1 MNTITLPAAF
11 EEFADGRKAGF
22 LTVKA
27 AKEQGKKVAGCFC
40 AFTPLEILD
49 AAGLLTV
56 SLCGMS
62 PETIPAAETRLPRNL
77 CPLIKSSYG
86 FYLTDKC
93 PYTYFADLIV
103 GETTCDG
110 KKKMYEMLGQG
121 KATYILHLPQSQK
134 VPYAREMW
142 IGELR
147 RLIAFLEENFAVE
160 ITDEKLRAAIR
171 QRNGLRAAKC
181 RLMELLKAD
190 NPPISG
196 TELYTFLDGI
206 GFQFDLEKAIAS
218 VNALAD
224 RLAGEK
230 TDSVRRKRI
239 LVTGC
244 PIGGVFKK
252 VVGAVERAGGSVV
265 CFENCGGIKPA
276 RCMVDEQAADPV
288 EAIADAYLDI
298 GCAVMTPNVSRME
311 KLPALAAEFG
321 VDAVLDIA
329 LQTCHT
335 YLIEGSAVRAVC
347 KAHDLPYMA
356 LETDY
361 ATADAGQID
370 TRVAAFLETLDA
382 VREEAC
388 VS

>member
-1 MNTITLPAAF
+1 MSSFDLPAAF
-11 EEFADGRKAGF
+11 EEFADARKAGF
-22 LTVKA
+22 LKVKT

-62 PETIPAAETRLPRNL
+62 PETIPAAETELPRNL

-93 PYTYFADLIV
+93 PYTYFADVIV

-110 KKKMYEMLGQG
+110 KKKMYEMLGKG
-121 KATYILHLPQSQK
+121 KNTYILHLPQGRD

-142 IGELR
+142 VEELR
-147 RLIAFLEENFAVE
+147 RFVKYLEDTFGVE
-160 ITDEKLRAAIR
+160 VTDEKLRAAIR
-171 QRNGLRAAKC
+171 QRNALRAARC
-181 RLMELLKAD
+181 RLMELLKED
-190 NPPISG
+190 ELPISG

-206 GFQFDLEKAIAS
+206 GFNFDVEDAIAK
-218 VNALAD
+218 VNALAKD
-224 RLAGEK
+224 LAAHKSDKVTPGG
-230 TDSVRRKRI
+230 KRI

-244 PIGGVFKK
+244 PIGGVFQK
-252 VVGAVERAGGSVV
+252 VVGAVERAGGNVV
-265 CFENCGGIKPA
+265 CFENCSGIKPA

-288 EAIADAYLDI
+288 AAIADAYLDI
-298 GCAVMTPNVSRME
+298 GCAVMTPDTKRFE
-311 KLPALAAEFG
+311 KLPALVKEFRA
-321 VDAVLDIA
+321 DAVLDVA
-329 LQTCHT
+329 LQACHT
-335 YLIEGSAVRAVC
+335 YLIEGRSIREIC
-347 KAHDLPYMA
+347 KEQGVPYMA

-370 TRVAAFLETLDA
+370 TRIAAFIETLG
-382 VREEAC
+382 E
-388 VS
+388 

>member
-1 MNTITLPAAF
+1 MENFHLPAAF
-11 EEFADGRKAGF
+11 EEYSDARKAGF
-22 LTVKA
+22 LKVKA
-27 AKEQGKKVAGCFC
+27 AKEAGKQVAGCFC

-62 PETIPAAETRLPRNL
+62 PETIPAAESVLPRNL

-110 KKKMYEMLGQG
+110 KKKMYELLGQG
-121 KATYILHLPQSQK
+121 KKTYILHLPQGRE

-142 IGELR
+142 IAELR
-147 RLIAFLEENFAVE
+147 RFIAFLEGELGVS
-160 ITDEKLRAAIR
+160 ISREKLKAACE
-171 QRNGLRAAKC
+171 QRNALRTARC

-190 NPPISG
+190 ELPISG

-206 GFQFDLEKAIAS
+206 GFNFDLEDAITKTNELAE
-218 VNALAD
+218 ALSAQKSD
-224 RLAGEK
+224 KVTPGG
-230 TDSVRRKRI
+230 KRI

-244 PIGGVFKK
+244 PIGGVFQK
-252 VVGAVERAGGSVV
+252 VVGAVERAGGNVV
-265 CFENCGGIKPA
+265 CFENCSGIKPA
-276 RCMVDEQAADPV
+276 RCMVDTDADDLV

-298 GCAVMTPNVSRME
+298 GCAVMTPDTRRFE
-311 KLPALAAEFG
+311 KLPALMEEFRMDG
-321 VDAVLDIA
+321 VLDVA
-329 LQTCHT
+329 LQACHT
-335 YLIEGSAVRAVC
+335 YLIEGRSIREIC
-347 KAHDLPYMA
+347 KEKNVPYMA

-370 TRVAAFLETLDA
+370 TRIAAFIETLG
-382 VREEAC
+382 E
-388 VS
+388 

>member
-1 MNTITLPAAF
+1 MDQFDLPSAF
-11 EEFADGRKAGF
+11 EEFADARKAGF
-22 LTVKA
+22 LKVKT
-27 AKEQGKKVAGCFC
+27 AKEGGKKVAGCFC

-62 PETIPAAETRLPRNL
+62 PETIPAAETQLPRNL

-110 KKKMYEMLGQG
+110 KKKMYELLGQG
-121 KATYILHLPQSQK
+121 KNTYILHLPQGIQ

-142 IGELR
+142 VEELR
-147 RLIAFLEENFAVE
+147 RFVRYLEETFQVE
-160 ITDEKLRAAIR
+160 ITDEKLREAIVR
-171 QRNGLRAAKC
+171 RNALRAARC
-181 RLMELLKAD
+181 RLMELLKETD
-190 NPPISG
+190 LPISG

-206 GFQFDLEKAIAS
+206 GFNFDIDDAIAKT
-218 VNALAD
+218 NALAD
-224 RLAGEK
+224 SLSTQRSEKVTPGGKRL
-230 TDSVRRKRI
+230 

-244 PIGGVFKK
+244 PIGGVFQK
-252 VVGAVERAGGSVV
+252 VVGAVERAGGNVV
-265 CFENCGGIKPA
+265 CFENCSGIKPA

-288 EAIADAYLDI
+288 AAIAEAYLDI
-298 GCAVMTPNVSRME
+298 GCAVMTPDVKRFE
-311 KLPALAAEFG
+311 KLPALVKEFHCDG
-321 VDAVLDIA
+321 VLDVA

-335 YLIEGSAVRAVC
+335 YLIEGRAIRDIC
-347 KAHDLPYMA
+347 KEQDVPYMA

-370 TRVAAFLETLDA
+370 TRIAAFLETLG
-382 VREEAC
+382 E
-388 VS
+388 

>member
-1 MNTITLPAAF
+1 MSNFDLPAAF
-11 EEFADGRKAGF
+11 EEFADARKAGF
-22 LTVKA
+22 LKVKT

-62 PETIPAAETRLPRNL
+62 PETIPAAETELPRNL

-110 KKKMYEMLGQG
+110 KKKMYEMLGKG
-121 KATYILHLPQSQK
+121 KNTYILHLPQGRD

-142 IGELR
+142 TEELR
-147 RLIAFLEENFAVE
+147 RFVRYLEETFGVE
-160 ITDEKLRAAIR
+160 ITDEKLRAAITR
-171 QRNGLRAAKC
+171 RNALRAARC
-181 RLMELLKAD
+181 RLMELLKED
-190 NPPISG
+190 RLPISG

-206 GFQFDLEKAIAS
+206 GFNFDVDDAIAK
-218 VNALAD
+218 VNALANE
-224 RLAGEK
+224 LAAHVSDKVTPGG
-230 TDSVRRKRI
+230 KRI

-244 PIGGVFKK
+244 PIGGVFQK
-252 VVGAVERAGGSVV
+252 VVGAVERAGGNVV
-265 CFENCGGIKPA
+265 CFENCSGIKPA

-288 EAIADAYLDI
+288 AAIAEAYLDI
-298 GCAVMTPNVSRME
+298 GCAVMTPDTKRFE
-311 KLPALAAEFG
+311 KLPALVEEFRA
-321 VDAVLDIA
+321 DAVLDVA
-329 LQTCHT
+329 LQACHT
-335 YLIEGSAVRAVC
+335 YLIEGRSIREIC
-347 KAHDLPYMA
+347 KERGVPYMA

-370 TRVAAFLETLDA
+370 TRIAAFIETLG
-382 VREEAC
+382 E
-388 VS
+388 

>member
-1 MNTITLPAAF
+1 MENFHLPAAF
-11 EEFADGRKAGF
+11 EEYSDARKAGF
-22 LTVKA
+22 LKVKA
-27 AKEQGKKVAGCFC
+27 AKESGKQVAGCFC

-62 PETIPAAETRLPRNL
+62 PETIPAAETVLPRNL

-110 KKKMYEMLGQG
+110 KKKMYELLGQG
-121 KATYILHLPQSQK
+121 KKTYILHLPQGRE

-142 IGELR
+142 IAELR
-147 RLIAFLEENFAVE
+147 RFIAFLEAELGVS
-160 ITDEKLRAAIR
+160 ISREKLKAACE
-171 QRNGLRAAKC
+171 QRNALRTARC

-190 NPPISG
+190 ELPISG

-206 GFQFDLEKAIAS
+206 GFNFDLEDAIAKT
-218 VNALAD
+218 NELAEALSAQKSD
-224 RLAGEK
+224 KVTPGG
-230 TDSVRRKRI
+230 KRI

-244 PIGGVFKK
+244 PIGGVFQK
-252 VVGAVERAGGSVV
+252 VVGAVERAGGNVV
-265 CFENCGGIKPA
+265 CFENCSGIKPA
-276 RCMVDEQAADPV
+276 RCMVDTDADDLV
-288 EAIADAYLDI
+288 EAIADAYLEI
-298 GCAVMTPNVSRME
+298 GCAVMTPDTRRFE
-311 KLPALAAEFG
+311 KLPALMEEFR
-321 VDAVLDIA
+321 VDGVLDVA
-329 LQTCHT
+329 LQACHT
-335 YLIEGSAVRAVC
+335 YLIEGRSIREIC
-347 KAHDLPYMA
+347 KEKNVPYMA

-370 TRVAAFLETLDA
+370 TRIAAFVETLG
-382 VREEAC
+382 E
-388 VS
+388 

>member
-1 MNTITLPAAF
+1 MENFHLPAAF
-11 EEFADGRKAGF
+11 EEYSDARKAGF
-22 LTVKA
+22 LKVKA
-27 AKEQGKKVAGCFC
+27 AKESGKQVAGCFC

-62 PETIPAAETRLPRNL
+62 PETIPAAESVLPRNL

-110 KKKMYEMLGQG
+110 KKKMYELLGQG
-121 KATYILHLPQSQK
+121 KKTYILHLPQGRE

-142 IGELR
+142 IAELR
-147 RLIAFLEENFAVE
+147 RFIAFLEEELGVS
-160 ITDEKLRAAIR
+160 ISREKLKAACE
-171 QRNGLRAAKC
+171 QRNALRTARC

-190 NPPISG
+190 ELPISG

-206 GFQFDLEKAIAS
+206 GFNFDLEDAIAKT
-218 VNALAD
+218 NELAEALSAQKSD
-224 RLAGEK
+224 KVTPGG
-230 TDSVRRKRI
+230 KRI

-244 PIGGVFKK
+244 PIGGVFQK
-252 VVGAVERAGGSVV
+252 VVGAVERAGGNVV
-265 CFENCGGIKPA
+265 CFENCSGIKPA
-276 RCMVDEQAADPV
+276 RCMVDTEADDLV

-298 GCAVMTPNVSRME
+298 GCAVMTPDTRRFE
-311 KLPALAAEFG
+311 KLPALMEEFR
-321 VDAVLDIA
+321 VDGVLDVA
-329 LQTCHT
+329 LQACHT
-335 YLIEGSAVRAVC
+335 YLIEGRSIREIC
-347 KAHDLPYMA
+347 KEKNVPYMA

-370 TRVAAFLETLDA
+370 TRIAAFIETLG
-382 VREEAC
+382 E
-388 VS
+388 

>member
-1 MNTITLPAAF
+1 MENFHLPAAF
-11 EEFADGRKAGF
+11 EEYSDARKAGF
-22 LTVKA
+22 LKVKA
-27 AKEQGKKVAGCFC
+27 AKEAGKQVAGCFC

-62 PETIPAAETRLPRNL
+62 PETIPAAESVLPRNL

-110 KKKMYEMLGQG
+110 KKKMYELLGQG
-121 KATYILHLPQSQK
+121 KKTYILHLPQGRE

-142 IGELR
+142 IAELR
-147 RLIAFLEENFAVE
+147 RFIAFLEGELGVS
-160 ITDEKLRAAIR
+160 ITREKLKAACEQRNALRAAR
-171 QRNGLRAAKC
+171 C

-190 NPPISG
+190 DLPISG

-206 GFQFDLEKAIAS
+206 GFNFDLEDAIAKT
-218 VNALAD
+218 NELAEALSAQKSD
-224 RLAGEK
+224 KVTPGG
-230 TDSVRRKRI
+230 KRI

-244 PIGGVFKK
+244 PIGGVFQK
-252 VVGAVERAGGSVV
+252 VVGAVERAGGNVV
-265 CFENCGGIKPA
+265 CFENCSGIKPA
-276 RCMVDEQAADPV
+276 RCMVDTETDDLV

-298 GCAVMTPNVSRME
+298 GCAVMTPDTRRFE
-311 KLPALAAEFG
+311 KLPALMEEFR
-321 VDAVLDIA
+321 VDGVLDVA
-329 LQTCHT
+329 LQACHT
-335 YLIEGSAVRAVC
+335 YLIEGRSIREIC
-347 KAHDLPYMA
+347 KEKNVPYMA

-370 TRVAAFLETLDA
+370 TRIAAFIETLG
-382 VREEAC
+382 E
-388 VS
+388 

>member
-1 MNTITLPAAF
+1 MENFHLPAAF
-11 EEFADGRKAGF
+11 EEYSDARKAGF
-22 LTVKA
+22 LKVKA
-27 AKEQGKKVAGCFC
+27 AKEAGKQVAGCFC

-62 PETIPAAETRLPRNL
+62 PETIPAAETVLPRNL

-110 KKKMYEMLGQG
+110 KKKMYELLGQG
-121 KATYILHLPQSQK
+121 KKTYILHLPQGRD

-142 IGELR
+142 IAELR
-147 RLIAFLEENFAVE
+147 RFMTFLEEELGVS
-160 ITDEKLRAAIR
+160 ITREKLKEACQKRNALRAAR
-171 QRNGLRAAKC
+171 C

-190 NPPISG
+190 DLPISG

-206 GFQFDLEKAIAS
+206 GFNFDLEDAIEKT
-218 VNALAD
+218 NALAD
-224 RLAGEK
+224 ALSEQKSDKVTHGG
-230 TDSVRRKRI
+230 KRI

-244 PIGGVFKK
+244 PIGGVFQK
-252 VVGAVERAGGSVV
+252 VVGAVERAGGNVV
-265 CFENCGGIKPA
+265 CFENCSGIKPA
-276 RCMVDEQAADPV
+276 RCMVDTNADDLV

-298 GCAVMTPNVSRME
+298 GCAVMTPDSRRFE
-311 KLPALAAEFG
+311 KLPALMEEFRADG
-321 VDAVLDIA
+321 VLDVA
-329 LQTCHT
+329 LQACHT
-335 YLIEGSAVRAVC
+335 YLIEGRSIREIC
-347 KAHDLPYMA
+347 KAHGVPYMA

-370 TRVAAFLETLDA
+370 TRIAAFIETLG
-382 VREEAC
+382 E
-388 VS
+388 

>member
-1 MNTITLPAAF
+1 MENFHLPAAF
-11 EEFADGRKAGF
+11 EEYSDARKAGF
-22 LTVKA
+22 LKVKA
-27 AKEQGKKVAGCFC
+27 AKESGKQVAGCFC

-62 PETIPAAETRLPRNL
+62 PETIPAAETVLPRNL

-110 KKKMYEMLGQG
+110 KKKMYELLGQG
-121 KATYILHLPQSQK
+121 KKTYILHLPQGRE

-142 IGELR
+142 IAELR
-147 RLIAFLEENFAVE
+147 RFIAFLEAELGVS
-160 ITDEKLRAAIR
+160 ISREKLKAACE
-171 QRNGLRAAKC
+171 QRNALRTARC

-190 NPPISG
+190 ELPISG

-206 GFQFDLEKAIAS
+206 GFNFDLEDAIAKT
-218 VNALAD
+218 NELAEALSAQKSD
-224 RLAGEK
+224 KVTPGG
-230 TDSVRRKRI
+230 KRI

-244 PIGGVFKK
+244 PIGGVFQK
-252 VVGAVERAGGSVV
+252 VVGAVERAGGNVV
-265 CFENCGGIKPA
+265 CFENCSGIKPA
-276 RCMVDEQAADPV
+276 RCMVDTEADDLV

-298 GCAVMTPNVSRME
+298 GCAVMTPDTRRFE
-311 KLPALAAEFG
+311 KLPALMEEFR
-321 VDAVLDIA
+321 VDGVLDVA
-329 LQTCHT
+329 LQACHT
-335 YLIEGSAVRAVC
+335 YLIEGRSIREIC
-347 KAHDLPYMA
+347 KEKNVPYMA

-370 TRVAAFLETLDA
+370 TRIAAFIETLG
-382 VREEAC
+382 E
-388 VS
+388 

>member
-1 MNTITLPAAF
+1 MENFHLPAAF
-11 EEFADGRKAGF
+11 EEYSDARKAGF
-22 LTVKA
+22 LKVKA
-27 AKEQGKKVAGCFC
+27 AKESGKQVAGCFC

-62 PETIPAAETRLPRNL
+62 PETIPAAESVLPRNL

-110 KKKMYEMLGQG
+110 KKKMYELLGQG
-121 KATYILHLPQSQK
+121 KKTYILHLPQGRE

-142 IGELR
+142 IAELR
-147 RLIAFLEENFAVE
+147 RFIAFLEGELGVS
-160 ITDEKLRAAIR
+160 ITREKLKAACE
-171 QRNGLRAAKC
+171 QRNALRTARC

-190 NPPISG
+190 ELPISG

-206 GFQFDLEKAIAS
+206 GFNFDLEDAIAKT
-218 VNALAD
+218 NELAEALSAQKSD
-224 RLAGEK
+224 KVTPGG
-230 TDSVRRKRI
+230 KRI

-244 PIGGVFKK
+244 PIGGVFQK
-252 VVGAVERAGGSVV
+252 VVGAVERAGGNVV
-265 CFENCGGIKPA
+265 CFENCSGIKPA
-276 RCMVDEQAADPV
+276 RCMVDTDADDLV

-298 GCAVMTPNVSRME
+298 GCAVMTPDTRRFE
-311 KLPALAAEFG
+311 KLPALMEEFR
-321 VDAVLDIA
+321 VDGVLDVA
-329 LQTCHT
+329 LQACHT
-335 YLIEGSAVRAVC
+335 YLIEGRSIREIC
-347 KAHDLPYMA
+347 KEKNVPYMA

-370 TRVAAFLETLDA
+370 TRIAAFIETLG
-382 VREEAC
+382 E
-388 VS
+388 

>member
-1 MNTITLPAAF
+1 MGSFHLPEAF
-11 EEFADGRKAGF
+11 EAYSEARKAGF
-22 LTVKA
+22 LKVKA
-27 AKEQGKKVAGCFC
+27 AKEGGKKVAGCFC

-110 KKKMYEMLGQG
+110 KKKMYEMLGKG
-121 KATYILHLPQSQK
+121 KNTYVLHLPQGRD

-142 IGELR
+142 VEELR
-147 RLIAFLEENFAVE
+147 RFVRYLEETFHVQ
-160 ITDEKLRAAIR
+160 ITDEGLRQAIR
-171 QRNGLRAAKC
+171 KRNALREARC

-190 NPPISG
+190 ELPISG

-206 GFQFDLEKAIAS
+206 GFNFDLDDAIAQTR
-218 VNALAD
+218 AL
-224 RLAGEK
+224 
-230 TDSVRRKRI
+230 TDSLAAQRSDKVTPGGKRI

-244 PIGGVFKK
+244 PIGGVFQK
-252 VVGAVERAGGSVV
+252 VVGAVERAGANVV
-265 CFENCGGIKPA
+265 CFENCSGIKPA
-276 RCMVDEQAADPV
+276 RCMVAEDADDPIA
-288 EAIADAYLDI
+288 AIADAYLEI
-298 GCAVMTPNVSRME
+298 GCAVMTPDSKRFE
-311 KLPALAAEFG
+311 KLPALLQEFRADG
-321 VDAVLDIA
+321 VLDVA
-329 LQTCHT
+329 LQACHT
-335 YLIEGSAVRAVC
+335 YLIEGASIRELC
-347 KAHDLPYMA
+347 RDLGLPYLA

-370 TRVAAFLETLDA
+370 TRIAAFIETLG
-382 VREEAC
+382 E
-388 VS
+388 

>member
-1 MNTITLPAAF
+1 MENFHLPAAF
-11 EEFADGRKAGF
+11 EEYSDARKAGF
-22 LTVKA
+22 LKVKA
-27 AKEQGKKVAGCFC
+27 AKESGKQVAGCFC

-62 PETIPAAETRLPRNL
+62 PETIPAAESVLPRNL

-110 KKKMYEMLGQG
+110 KKKMYELLGQG
-121 KATYILHLPQSQK
+121 KKTYILHLPQGRD

-142 IGELR
+142 IAELR
-147 RLIAFLEENFAVE
+147 RFIAFLEEELGVS
-160 ITDEKLRAAIR
+160 ISREKLKAACE
-171 QRNGLRAAKC
+171 QRNALRTARC

-190 NPPISG
+190 ELPISG

-206 GFQFDLEKAIAS
+206 GFNFDLEDAIAKT
-218 VNALAD
+218 NELAEALSAQKSD
-224 RLAGEK
+224 KVTPGG
-230 TDSVRRKRI
+230 KRI

-244 PIGGVFKK
+244 PIGGVFQK
-252 VVGAVERAGGSVV
+252 VVGAVERAGGNVV
-265 CFENCGGIKPA
+265 CFENCSGIKPA
-276 RCMVDEQAADPV
+276 RCMVDTEADDLV

-298 GCAVMTPNVSRME
+298 GCAVMTPDTRRFE
-311 KLPALAAEFG
+311 KLPALMEEFR
-321 VDAVLDIA
+321 VDGVLDVA
-329 LQTCHT
+329 LQACHT
-335 YLIEGSAVRAVC
+335 YLIEGRSIREIC
-347 KAHDLPYMA
+347 KEKSVPYMA

-370 TRVAAFLETLDA
+370 TRIAAFIETLG
-382 VREEAC
+382 E
-388 VS
+388 

>member
-1 MNTITLPAAF
+1 MENFHLPAAF
-11 EEFADGRKAGF
+11 EEYSDARKAGF
-22 LTVKA
+22 LKVKA
-27 AKEQGKKVAGCFC
+27 AKESGKQVAGCFC

-62 PETIPAAETRLPRNL
+62 PETIPAAESVLPRNL

-110 KKKMYEMLGQG
+110 KKKMYELLGQG
-121 KATYILHLPQSQK
+121 KKTYILHLPQGRD

-142 IGELR
+142 IAELR
-147 RLIAFLEENFAVE
+147 RFIAFLEGELGVS
-160 ITDEKLRAAIR
+160 ITREKLKAACE
-171 QRNGLRAAKC
+171 QRNALRTARC

-190 NPPISG
+190 ELPISG

-206 GFQFDLEKAIAS
+206 GFNFDLEDAIAKT
-218 VNALAD
+218 NELAEALSAQKSD
-224 RLAGEK
+224 KVTPGG
-230 TDSVRRKRI
+230 KRI

-244 PIGGVFKK
+244 PIGGVFQK
-252 VVGAVERAGGSVV
+252 VVGAVERAGGNVV
-265 CFENCGGIKPA
+265 CFENCSGIKPA
-276 RCMVDEQAADPV
+276 RCMVDADAGDLV

-298 GCAVMTPNVSRME
+298 GCAVMTPDTRRFE
-311 KLPALAAEFG
+311 KLPALMEEFR
-321 VDAVLDIA
+321 VDGVLDVA
-329 LQTCHT
+329 LQACHT
-335 YLIEGSAVRAVC
+335 YLIEGRSIREIC
-347 KAHDLPYMA
+347 KEKNVPYMA

-370 TRVAAFLETLDA
+370 TRIAAFIETLG
-382 VREEAC
+382 E
-388 VS
+388 

>member
-1 MNTITLPAAF
+1 MENFHLPAAF
-11 EEFADGRKAGF
+11 EEYSDARKAGF
-22 LTVKA
+22 LKVKA
-27 AKEQGKKVAGCFC
+27 AKKSGKQVAGCFC

-62 PETIPAAETRLPRNL
+62 PETIPAAETVLPRNL

-110 KKKMYEMLGQG
+110 KKKMYELLGQG
-121 KATYILHLPQSQK
+121 KKTYILHLPQGRE

-142 IGELR
+142 IAELR
-147 RLIAFLEENFAVE
+147 RFIAFLEAELGVS
-160 ITDEKLRAAIR
+160 ISREKLKAACE
-171 QRNGLRAAKC
+171 QRNALRTARC

-190 NPPISG
+190 ELPISG

-206 GFQFDLEKAIAS
+206 GFNFDLEDAITKTNELAE
-218 VNALAD
+218 ALSAQKSD
-224 RLAGEK
+224 KVTPGG
-230 TDSVRRKRI
+230 KRI

-244 PIGGVFKK
+244 PIGGVFQK
-252 VVGAVERAGGSVV
+252 VVGAVERAGGNVV
-265 CFENCGGIKPA
+265 CFENCSGIKPA
-276 RCMVDEQAADPV
+276 RCMVDTDADDLV

-298 GCAVMTPNVSRME
+298 GCAVMTPDIRRFE
-311 KLPALAAEFG
+311 KLPALMAEFR
-321 VDAVLDIA
+321 VDGVLDVA
-329 LQTCHT
+329 LQACHT
-335 YLIEGSAVRAVC
+335 YLIEGRSIREIC
-347 KAHDLPYMA
+347 KEKNVPYMA

-370 TRVAAFLETLDA
+370 TRIAAFIETLG
-382 VREEAC
+382 E
-388 VS
+388 

>member
-1 MNTITLPAAF
+1 MENFHLPAAF
-11 EEFADGRKAGF
+11 EEYSDARKAGF
-22 LTVKA
+22 LKVKA
-27 AKEQGKKVAGCFC
+27 AKESGKQVAGCFC

-62 PETIPAAETRLPRNL
+62 PETIPAAESVLPRNL

-110 KKKMYEMLGQG
+110 KKKMYELLGQG
-121 KATYILHLPQSQK
+121 KKTYILHLPQGRE

-142 IGELR
+142 IAELR
-147 RLIAFLEENFAVE
+147 RFIAFLEGELGVS
-160 ITDEKLRAAIR
+160 ITREKLKAACE
-171 QRNGLRAAKC
+171 QRNALRTARC

-190 NPPISG
+190 ELPISG

-206 GFQFDLEKAIAS
+206 GFNFDLEDAITKTNELAE
-218 VNALAD
+218 ALSAQKSD
-224 RLAGEK
+224 KVTPGG
-230 TDSVRRKRI
+230 KRI

-244 PIGGVFKK
+244 PIGGVFQK
-252 VVGAVERAGGSVV
+252 VVGEVERAGGNVV
-265 CFENCGGIKPA
+265 CFENCSGIKPA
-276 RCMVDEQAADPV
+276 RCMVDTDADDLV

-298 GCAVMTPNVSRME
+298 GCAVMTPDTRRFE
-311 KLPALAAEFG
+311 KLPALMEEFR
-321 VDAVLDIA
+321 VDGVLDVA
-329 LQTCHT
+329 LQACHT
-335 YLIEGSAVRAVC
+335 YLIEGRSIREIC
-347 KAHDLPYMA
+347 KEKNVPYMA

-370 TRVAAFLETLDA
+370 TRIAAFIETLG
-382 VREEAC
+382 E
-388 VS
+388 

>member
-1 MNTITLPAAF
+1 MGSFHLPEAF
-11 EEFADGRKAGF
+11 EAYSEARKAGF
-22 LTVKA
+22 LKVKA
-27 AKEQGKKVAGCFC
+27 AKEGGKKVAGCFC

-103 GETTCDG
+103 GETTCDV
-110 KKKMYEMLGQG
+110 KKKMYELLGQG
-121 KATYILHLPQSQK
+121 KKTYILHLPQGREG
-134 VPYAREMW
+134 PYAREMW
-142 IGELR
+142 IAELR
-147 RLIAFLEENFAVE
+147 RFIAFLEGELGVS
-160 ITDEKLRAAIR
+160 ITREKLKAACE
-171 QRNGLRAAKC
+171 QRNALRTARC

-190 NPPISG
+190 ELPISG

-206 GFQFDLEKAIAS
+206 GFNFDLEDAIAKT
-218 VNALAD
+218 NELAEALSAQKSD
-224 RLAGEK
+224 KVTPGG
-230 TDSVRRKRI
+230 KRI

-244 PIGGVFKK
+244 PIGGVFQK
-252 VVGAVERAGGSVV
+252 VVGAVERAGGNVV
-265 CFENCGGIKPA
+265 CFENCSGIKPA
-276 RCMVDEQAADPV
+276 RCMVDTEADDLV

-298 GCAVMTPNVSRME
+298 GCAVMTPDTRRFE
-311 KLPALAAEFG
+311 KLPALMEEFR
-321 VDAVLDIA
+321 VDGVLDVA
-329 LQTCHT
+329 LQACHT
-335 YLIEGSAVRAVC
+335 YLIEGRSIREIC
-347 KAHDLPYMA
+347 KEKNVPYMA

-370 TRVAAFLETLDA
+370 TRIAAFVETLG
-382 VREEAC
+382 E
-388 VS
+388 